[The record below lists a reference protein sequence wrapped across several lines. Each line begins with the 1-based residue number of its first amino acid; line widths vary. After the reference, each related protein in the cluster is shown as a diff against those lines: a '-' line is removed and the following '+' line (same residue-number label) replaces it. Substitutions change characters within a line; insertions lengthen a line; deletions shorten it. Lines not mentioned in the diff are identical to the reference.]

1 MFKQLKCTSQTE
13 TCDIS
18 NTRLLTYVNNGL
30 TFHTFV
36 VFWL

>member
-1 MFKQLKCTSQTE
+1 MYKPNRNLRHIKHQVINL
-13 TCDIS
+13 
-18 NTRLLTYVNNGL
+18 RNNGL